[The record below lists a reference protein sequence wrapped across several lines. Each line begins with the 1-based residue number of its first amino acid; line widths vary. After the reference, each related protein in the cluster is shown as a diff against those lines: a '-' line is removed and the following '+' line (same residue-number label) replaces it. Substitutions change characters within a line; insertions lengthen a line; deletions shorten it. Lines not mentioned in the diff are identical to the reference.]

1 MFDDPVGRVGQDV
14 VAQGL
19 HASLDGVVVSAAAVS
34 GEDVV
39 DELLATSLSELEAS
53 CPHGLVDRGPFGAR
67 RGTGSELVE
76 VADRGFGLADRVV
89 RGGPLVERRQ
99 GALLTC
105 RRRSCAAG
113 HGVEHGLDWGR
124 RCRGPV
130 GEGRL
135 GGDQRVELL
144 ELDDVGPVGDDPVPS
159 ILLSGGGRDE
169 MLVDVC
175 RADVCRR

>member
-1 MFDDPVGRVGQDV
+1 MFDNPVGRVGQGV
-14 VAQGL
+14 VPEGVLAL
-19 HASLDGVVVSAAAVS
+19 FDGVVVSVPAVS

-67 RGTGSELVE
+67 RGAGREFVE

-89 RGGPLVERRQ
+89 RGGLLVERRQ

-105 RRRSCAAG
+105 RRGSCAAR

-124 RCRGPV
+124 GAV
-130 GEGRL
+130 G
-135 GGDQRVELL
+135 QWA
-144 ELDDVGPVGDDPVPS
+144 
-159 ILLSGGGRDE
+159 
-169 MLVDVC
+169 
-175 RADVCRR
+175 RAGWALIRALTCSSSTT